1 MTKNNKQQHRIR
13 RPCNERR
20 QKKTTKDGKFSIV
33 SCQTNGIKSAEMQVQ
48 LPNNDKIYPTQLGKQ
63 KLKLVAR

>member
-1 MTKNNKQQHRIR
+1 MNDDKKTT
-13 RPCNERR
+13 
-20 QKKTTKDGKFSIV
+20 KKTTKDGKFSIV

-48 LPNNDKIYPTQLGKQ
+48 LSNNDKIYPTQLGKQ